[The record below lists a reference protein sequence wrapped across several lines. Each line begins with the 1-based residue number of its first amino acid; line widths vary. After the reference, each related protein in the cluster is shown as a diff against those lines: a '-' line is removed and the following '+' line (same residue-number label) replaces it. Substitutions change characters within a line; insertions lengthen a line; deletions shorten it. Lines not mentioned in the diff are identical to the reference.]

1 MNKILISTILLLT
14 PLACMADYN
23 PFNPNP
29 VVPEQ
34 VVTIETPLN
43 NEKPLIDAPKQ
54 QNSIDDLEVDD
65 ELKALL
71 KRLDGPA
78 AKVKPSDIE
87 FIATAN
93 CVDIFYHP
101 NTKTYEERTA
111 RACLKNVAKEKIQ
124 EELRKIEVNS
134 QNNRGN
140 NVK

>member
-1 MNKILISTILLLT
+1 
-14 PLACMADYN
+14 MADYN

-34 VVTIETPLN
+34 PVTVEAPSTN
-43 NEKPLIDAPKQ
+43 DKPLSNAPKQ
-54 QNSIDDLEVDD
+54 EGSIDDLKVDE

-101 NTKTYEERTA
+101 DTKTYEERTA

-124 EELRKIEVNS
+124 QELKKIEVNS